1 MIAGLQALLTVENL
15 LTMIVMS
22 AIGLIIGALPG
33 LSAVIAVALMLPFTF
48 SMAPVTGLAALA
60 AVYMAA
66 IYGGCFTAILI
77 NTPGT
82 PGSIATALDGY
93 PMCKQGKGIQAII
106 GATLGSTVGGLVG
119 CVFLLL
125 IAPPLAQVTLKF
137 GPPEYFWL
145 TMFGLTIMA
154 SLGEG
159 NVVKTLAAGLI
170 GLLISCIG
178 ISTMGGAQR
187 FTFGTYR
194 LQGGVDLTVAMIGLF
209 CVPEILSMLG
219 NPGTLYDESKTADI
233 GSVRSEWRESW
244 QKFRQCKAVVA
255 LSSLIGTICGVLPG
269 AGGTIANVIAYN
281 EAKKISPNGKDFG
294 TGVMDGVVAPET
306 ANNATVGAG
315 MIPTLTL
322 GIPGTPVA
330 AVIYGAMLMHG
341 LQPGLALF
349 EKSGDIA
356 YSMIFAFIVAT
367 FIMMVEGLSIGT
379 TLYKIVCRIPMKYL
393 TPTVLLL
400 AIMGAFSVRNNVLDV
415 AIMAVMG
422 FVGYLFKKF
431 DLTPSAVVLGLILGN
446 LCENNFIRSLL
457 LGKRTS
463 TFQMFFCRPI
473 SLLLILISLFSFVVP
488 LRMAIK
494 KMRAGKAR
502 QERDE

>member
-1 MIAGLQALLTVENL
+1 MLAGLQALLTVENL

-22 AIGLIIGALPG
+22 TIGLIIGALPG

-48 SMAPVTGLAALA
+48 SMSPVTGLAALA

-66 IYGGCFTAILI
+66 VYGGCFTAILI

-93 PMCKQGKGIQAII
+93 PMCKHGEGIKAII
-106 GATLGSTVGGLVG
+106 GATLASTVGGLVG
-119 CVFLLL
+119 CLFLLL
-125 IAPPLAQVTLKF
+125 IAPPLAQITLKF

-145 TMFGLTIMA
+145 TIFGLTIMA

-159 NVVKTLAAGLI
+159 NIVKTLAGGFI

-187 FTFGTYR
+187 FTFGTYQ

-209 CVPEILSMLG
+209 CMPEILSMLG
-219 NPGTLYDESKTADI
+219 NPGSLYDKSKTMHI
-233 GSVRSEWRESW
+233 GSVRSKWRESW
-244 QKFRQCKAVVA
+244 HEFCQCKAVVA
-255 LSSLIGTICGVLPG
+255 LSSLIGTVCGVLPG

-281 EAKKISPNGKDFG
+281 EAKKISPRGKEFG

-341 LQPGLALF
+341 LQPGLELF
-349 EKSGDIA
+349 QKSGDIA

-367 FIMMVEGLSIGT
+367 LIMLAEGLSIGT

-393 TPTVLLL
+393 TTTVLLL
-400 AIMGAFSVRNNVLDV
+400 AIIGSFSVRNNVLDV
-415 AIMAVMG
+415 AIMVVMG
-422 FVGYLFKKF
+422 FLGYLFKKF

-446 LCENNFIRSLL
+446 LCENTFIRSLL
-457 LGKRTS
+457 VSRGS
-463 TFQMFFCRPI
+463 SIFQTFFCRPI
-473 SLLLILISLFSFVVP
+473 CLALILVSLFSFAVP
-488 LRMAIK
+488 LRSAIK
-494 KMRAGKAR
+494 KMRTRKAE
-502 QERDE
+502 QEG